1 MNILPRLQRA
11 GLRKGFTQGNSTWLA
26 VGVGAW
32 GLRKV
37 HQMSQRNTEILIREE
52 LKPGQRIIIANGRAT
67 LEQAQSQQ
75 LPVTEPKGKTKKK
88 SKGAVEAGIDD

>member
-1 MNILPRLQRA
+1 VPSLLPRLQRA
-11 GLRKGFTQGNSTWLA
+11 GFRKGLGQGNSTWLA

-37 HQMSQRNTEILIREE
+37 AQMAQRNTQVLLREE

-67 LEQAQSQQ
+67 LEDAQDQGV
-75 LPVTEPKGKTKKK
+75 PVTKPLAEVNEGRK
-88 SKGAVEAGIDD
+88 SRKQRKAG